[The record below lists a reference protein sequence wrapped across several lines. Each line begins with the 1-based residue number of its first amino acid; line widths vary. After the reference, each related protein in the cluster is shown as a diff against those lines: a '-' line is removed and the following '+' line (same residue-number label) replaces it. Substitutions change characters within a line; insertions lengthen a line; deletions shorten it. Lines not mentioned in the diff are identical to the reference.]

1 VSAGGGGGGGGGG
14 TVTGVTPTIISSTV
28 PASVVGGATLH
39 GALKVSLDNSGS
51 ATEAGYTVNVYASTD
66 TTLNTA
72 DDTLVTSITKT
83 PTLKADKKA
92 TLSIPITEL
101 PASLDGSYYLI
112 AETVDSADNTAS
124 ADTSTPTVV
133 APPFV
138 SLSEIVTSTLPT
150 SGTVI
155 LTITNA
161 GNVAS
166 KGSTGIDIT
175 ASEVSGVLGTVITSL
190 SKTLNILPGKSAK
203 VAVPIKST
211 PALAAGSYFIVTQI
225 TDPFASG
232 TSIVSSTAAITV
244 AAPFISLAAILGPAN
259 TKTGDTITITNNGNI
274 EDISVLNGVLGFSLD
289 PAGTEPVG
297 RTVTGATPVE
307 HIGVHKSVKIHLT
320 AWKSILSTLET
331 GVPYYL
337 TVRFT
342 DATGNSGFAV
352 SSTSFTL

>member
-1 VSAGGGGGGGGGG
+1 
-14 TVTGVTPTIISSTV
+14 
-28 PASVVGGATLH
+28 
-39 GALKVSLDNSGS
+39 
-51 ATEAGYTVNVYASTD
+51 
-66 TTLNTA
+66 
-72 DDTLVTSITKT
+72 
-83 PTLKADKKA
+83 
-92 TLSIPITEL
+92 
-101 PASLDGSYYLI
+101 
-112 AETVDSADNTAS
+112 
-124 ADTSTPTVV
+124 
-133 APPFV
+133 
-138 SLSEIVTSTLPT
+138 
-150 SGTVI
+150 
-155 LTITNA
+155 
-161 GNVAS
+161 
-166 KGSTGIDIT
+166 
-175 ASEVSGVLGTVITSL
+175 VLGTVITSL